1 MLNFEPFVFVQESMQ
16 GFSNKDNIYNNAG
29 TVALEDFFKTNTLF
43 LLFRDYLFFVKG
55 LWLLS

>member
-43 LLFRDYLFFVKG
+43 LLFCDYLFFVKG
-55 LWLLS
+55 L

>member
-29 TVALEDFFKTNTLF
+29 TVALEDFFYDKHLIFT
-43 LLFRDYLFFVKG
+43 V
-55 LWLLS
+55 S